1 MMSSHTGKTPR
12 NDRRRERCIL
22 ALGAALN
29 TLVCQSRALT
39 AQAAATFHSEL
50 RPAAFHIALWLN
62 ALGPAKP
69 SAVAQ
74 AIGMDRSAA
83 SRLASELVRLGLVA
97 TSIDPSDR
105 RSTVLSLTAAGRRR
119 MKAAM
124 RAKGAAF
131 QQRVTSWNE
140 EDLVLCTDLLRRLL
154 DVPANADVESP

>member
-1 MMSSHTGKTPR
+1 VHIYTLR
-12 NDRRRERCIL
+12 NDRRREQCIL

-29 TLVCQSRALT
+29 TLVSQSRTLT
-39 AQAAATFHSEL
+39 AQASATFHSEL
-50 RPAAFHIALWLN
+50 QPAAFHIALWLN

-83 SRLASELVRLGLVA
+83 SRLVRDLVCLGLVA

-105 RSTVLSLTAAGRRR
+105 RSTVLSLTAAGSRR
-119 MKAAM
+119 METAM

-131 QQRVTSWNE
+131 QQRVTSWSE
-140 EDLVLCTDLLRRLL
+140 EDLVLCTDLFRRLL
-154 DVPANADVESP
+154 DVPANADVGSP